1 MGRMRLTYQDTLGGT
16 VFWLRGT
23 RTKSARSDS
32 RSLPQSTC
40 HSQAQV
46 FGHRWGYMVKA
57 HLITPEAQVQG
68 VRRCTMA
75 MTVQQIHPVAHL
87 PLVLGVL
94 RRLEVAPLLDG
105 LIPPPPC
112 PWALVWTWG
121 RSLGAGHSGW

>member
-1 MGRMRLTYQDTLGGT
+1 
-16 VFWLRGT
+16 
-23 RTKSARSDS
+23 
-32 RSLPQSTC
+32 
-40 HSQAQV
+40 
-46 FGHRWGYMVKA
+46 MVKA

-121 RSLGAGHSGW
+121 RSLGAGHSGWASCPLSGGKAAGRARDGGAAAAGAHASRPQ